1 MAFRFSY
8 MQRTKNNYYD
18 NQKGK
23 IMKKTILKTAAF
35 CIAVGLN
42 FTGCIQYIDGNVQ
55 IPDSS
60 IVEKNSSTKLY
71 FEDTNNDVIKEDLK
85 NLATHLNNNEIKPN
99 LYPISSTRSDDDHDI
114 VTLADIKVNFEN
126 NTSKILKLNFSLDEK
141 SNYIVANKKY
151 SSKNEI
157 YLDFNVICQYI
168 FEITK
173 NNSDLKDKF
182 GGSWMLYLDA
192 TALNNGTLK
201 FTTKRE
207 ITRDSISEKTNLA
220 FKNSGYQIVN
230 NPKDA
235 DKIVYFQLTRDYQES
250 EIKQLQKEGKNIN
263 YGVIGAGLQNQT
275 NKMETGMKLASGS
288 TSSGTAVGVG
298 VGLGLA
304 FAILDAGTDHNIILP
319 TFKITDVKDNKS
331 YLYVP
336 VTISHIY
343 TNKPIGSSRKSY
355 FSNEQQYFAYV
366 RMLNEEKNYYK
377 QNQIK

>member
-1 MAFRFSY
+1 
-8 MQRTKNNYYD
+8 
-18 NQKGK
+18 
-23 IMKKTILKTAAF
+23 MKKTILKTAAF

-60 IVEKNSSTKLY
+60 IVEKNASTKLY
-71 FEDTNNDVIKEDLK
+71 YEDTNNAAIKEDLK
-85 NLATHLNNNEIKPN
+85 NLAAHLNNNEIKPN
-99 LYPISSTRSDDDHDI
+99 LYPINSTRSDDDHDI
-114 VTLADIKVNFEN
+114 VTLDDIKVNFEN

-235 DKIVYFQLTRDYQES
+235 DKIIYFQLTRDYQES
-250 EIKQLQKEGKNIN
+250 EIKQLQKDGKNIN
-263 YGVIGAGLQNQT
+263 YGVIGVDLQDQT

-298 VGLGLA
+298 AGIGLV

-336 VTISHIY
+336 ATFSHVH

-377 QNQIK
+377 RNQIK

>member
-1 MAFRFSY
+1 
-8 MQRTKNNYYD
+8 
-18 NQKGK
+18 
-23 IMKKTILKTAAF
+23 
-35 CIAVGLN
+35 
-42 FTGCIQYIDGNVQ
+42 
-55 IPDSS
+55 
-60 IVEKNSSTKLY
+60 
-71 FEDTNNDVIKEDLK
+71 
-85 NLATHLNNNEIKPN
+85 
-99 LYPISSTRSDDDHDI
+99 
-114 VTLADIKVNFEN
+114 
-126 NTSKILKLNFSLDEK
+126 
-141 SNYIVANKKY
+141 
-151 SSKNEI
+151 
-157 YLDFNVICQYI
+157 
-168 FEITK
+168 
-173 NNSDLKDKF
+173 
-182 GGSWMLYLDA
+182 MLYLDA